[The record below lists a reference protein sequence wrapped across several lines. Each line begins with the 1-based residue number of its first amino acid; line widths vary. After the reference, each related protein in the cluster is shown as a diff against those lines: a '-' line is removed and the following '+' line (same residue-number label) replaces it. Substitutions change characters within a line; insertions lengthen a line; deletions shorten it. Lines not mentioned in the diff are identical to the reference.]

1 MAQVRAAAL
10 TNYFEVARAV
20 GLDPNAMLKR
30 ARINPAMIGDPDGRL
45 SRNAVNFLLTES
57 AREANCISFGLM
69 MAESRGLAHLGAISL
84 LMRHQETVR
93 GVIDATKRY
102 QHLMGDSVT
111 LTTEDRGAEVAVVIG
126 IQPGAGTIERQGL
139 ELAMGILCRALV
151 AVSGERWRPD
161 AVHFRHP
168 APGDLAVH
176 RRVFGVPLVF
186 NSNFNGFLT
195 TPAALDA
202 RYSTADAEMAR
213 YVETYLDMLAPS
225 AATAS
230 TTQQVRRSL
239 DLMLPFGR
247 ATLEQVSENLG
258 TPPRTLQRL
267 LEKEG
272 YSFASLLNTVRREMA
287 TDHLTHSS
295 RSLGEIARMIGY
307 ATPSSFTRWFY
318 TEFGLTPGSWRAG
331 ERPVAND
338 SPAPPPRPG
347 RTSRGERSA
356 A

>member
-10 TNYFEVARAV
+10 TNYFEVARFV

-93 GVIDATKRY
+93 GVIDAATRY
-102 QHLMGDSVT
+102 QHLMGDTVT
-111 LTTEDRGAEVAVVIG
+111 LVLEDRGADVALHIG
-126 IQPGAGTIERQGL
+126 VQPGAGTIERQGL
-139 ELAMGILCRALV
+139 ELAMGVLCRAIV
-151 AVSGERWRPD
+151 AVSGDRWRPE

-176 RRVFGVPLVF
+176 RRVFKVPLVF
-186 NSNFNGFLT
+186 NSDFNGFLT
-195 TPAALDA
+195 TNAALDL

-213 YVETYLDMLAPS
+213 YIETWLDMLAPS
-225 AATAS
+225 TATAS

-239 DLMLPFGR
+239 DIMLPLGR

-272 YSFASLLNTVRREMA
+272 HSFASLLNAVRREKA
-287 TDHLTHSS
+287 TDQLGHSN

-318 TEFGLTPGSWRAG
+318 AEFGLTPGSWRAG
-331 ERPVAND
+331 DRPPAKD
-338 SPAPPPRPG
+338 EPASPRHAV